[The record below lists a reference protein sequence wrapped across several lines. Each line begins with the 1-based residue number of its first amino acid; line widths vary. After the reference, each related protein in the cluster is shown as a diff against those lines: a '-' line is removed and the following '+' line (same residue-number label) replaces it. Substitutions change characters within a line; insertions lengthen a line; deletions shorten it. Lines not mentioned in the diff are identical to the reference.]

1 MGYHHC
7 PIEPSDWSD
16 GPNDDWECPRCNGE
30 GLEFGE
36 TNPEPCMRCGG
47 LGYLTNED
55 YTPLEYEYD
64 PEDKS

>member
-7 PIEPSDWSD
+7 PIEPYDWAN
-16 GPNDDWECPRCNGE
+16 GPDDHECPRCNGE

-47 LGYLTNED
+47 LGYLVD
-55 YTPLEYEYD
+55 DGPFFGDYD
-64 PEDKS
+64 PEEKS